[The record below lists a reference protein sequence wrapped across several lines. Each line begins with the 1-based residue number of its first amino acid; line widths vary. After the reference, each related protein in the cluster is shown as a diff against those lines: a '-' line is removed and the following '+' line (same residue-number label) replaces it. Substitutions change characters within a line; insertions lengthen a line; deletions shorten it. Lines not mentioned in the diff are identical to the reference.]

1 MELKVFWVTAFADT
15 SHLGMLVAAENKEE
29 SLELAQDRVEEL
41 IYDCPSLAEFRDA
54 NYTKKCTRSYL
65 IGRAP
70 HSLEEGALA
79 HSYCVP
85 ITFMSSLLEWLI
97 EMIVTIGISSPFGFL
112 LESG

>member
-54 NYTKKCTRSYL
+54 NYMAKEFDATQKNVQDL
-65 IGRAP
+65 I
-70 HSLEEGALA
+70 
-79 HSYCVP
+79 
-85 ITFMSSLLEWLI
+85 
-97 EMIVTIGISSPFGFL
+97 
-112 LESG
+112 